1 MQLHA
6 DVSNV
11 PISITRETESP
22 ALGAAMLA
30 AVGAGVYPD
39 VQAAAAG
46 MVHVERTIEPD
57 QGRHQQY
64 GFYMDRYTELYP
76 LVKDLMHQVTGQ
88 VAGTTAAAE
97 ESRDRHG

>member
-30 AVGAGVYPD
+30 AVGAGIHPD
-39 VQAAAAG
+39 IATAAAK
-46 MVHVERTIEPD
+46 MVHVERTIDPD
-57 QGRHQQY
+57 PGRHEEY
-64 GFYMDRYTELYP
+64 GFFMDRYAELYP
-76 LVKDLMHQVTGQ
+76 QVKDVMHR
-88 VAGTTAAAE
+88 VA
-97 ESRDRHG
+97 RHVGDAGAGGGAPGA